1 MTTTKRRL
9 FHGYQVLLSTFLLKF
24 VAIGA
29 FNSSGLYLGPLST
42 SFPNCNGG
50 YLAFYCTIQLASGL
64 ASSFVGGTLQEVLEA
79 HNIGFQW
86 LFFGGGVFMTFGL
99 LISSYSINITILL
112 VGALFTGV
120 GVGLCGFL
128 AGGICVLWFEEHR
141 GTMLLLAMSGEGIG
155 NIFFSWL
162 TAKLLE
168 VFGSMMSNGDG
179 DDAWRPVMRCV
190 AVLSFILCSVASTSM
205 RLPVSGEVEEHEK
218 NQRKIMLE
226 ATTTATSYADDDDDD
241 NGQQT
246 TVLKWEESDD
256 DDDDNPSSY
265 EYGAVNTS
273 RSLSENDVAHNHH
286 HMHINMKRTRAS
298 IIEKERK
305 NPLTMIATYEALG
318 EAHLIPKR
326 SPPHRPSKRLGKQ
339 RFMAAV
345 NTVMASQRFGKAIA
359 DADDEEEEDED
370 EPTLSLG
377 EVALS
382 QTNIWLCAFS
392 FISCFSILNLQVLL
406 ASYTSSLGMLPSVG
420 GHVLSMCGGGIL
432 FSNLSLG
439 PVADSIGSR
448 RLLTL
453 SFFGISILFFVWP
466 HCITTTS
473 MSVLAFSYGYLVCT
487 MSSLPVIILADAYG
501 LMCSERVLALN
512 GITNI
517 FKFPGY
523 LLGPSVAGMLIERG
537 GYNLAG
543 IVSGLITLA
552 GTATLLLIPSP
563 AQQQIELLEIKRRS
577 KEQRINGDG
586 V

>member
-1 MTTTKRRL
+1 MTTTTKRRL
-9 FHGYQVLLSTFLLKF
+9 FHGYPVLLSTFLLKF

-42 SFPNCNGG
+42 SFPSCNGG

-79 HNIGFQW
+79 HNVGFQW
-86 LFFGGGVFMTFGL
+86 LFFGGGIFMTLGL
-99 LISSYSINITILL
+99 LLSSYSISITILL
-112 VGALFTGV
+112 VGALLTGV
-120 GVGLCGFL
+120 GLGLCGFL

-168 VFGSMMSNGDG
+168 VFGSSSMKLSNDDDK

-218 NQRKIMLE
+218 NQRKLKME
-226 ATTTATSYADDDDDD
+226 GAATRTSDADDDDD

-246 TVLKWEESDD
+246 TVLMWEESDD
-256 DDDDNPSSY
+256 DDDDDNIPS
-265 EYGAVNTS
+265 EYGAVNAS
-273 RSLSENDVAHNHH
+273 RSLSENDAHHH

-318 EAHLIPKR
+318 EAHLIPKG
-326 SPPHRPSKRLGKQ
+326 SPPSHRPSKRLSKQ

-345 NTVMASQRFGKAIA
+345 STVVASQRFGKAIA
-359 DADDEEEEDED
+359 DTDDDDDED

-406 ASYTSSLGMLPSVG
+406 ASYTSSLG
-420 GHVLSMCGGGIL
+420 
-432 FSNLSLG
+432 
-439 PVADSIGSR
+439 
-448 RLLTL
+448 
-453 SFFGISILFFVWP
+453 
-466 HCITTTS
+466 
-473 MSVLAFSYGYLVCT
+473 
-487 MSSLPVIILADAYG
+487 
-501 LMCSERVLALN
+501 
-512 GITNI
+512 
-517 FKFPGY
+517 
-523 LLGPSVAGMLIERG
+523 
-537 GYNLAG
+537 
-543 IVSGLITLA
+543 
-552 GTATLLLIPSP
+552 
-563 AQQQIELLEIKRRS
+563 
-577 KEQRINGDG
+577 
-586 V
+586 

>member
-1 MTTTKRRL
+1 M
-9 FHGYQVLLSTFLLKF
+9 
-24 VAIGA
+24 
-29 FNSSGLYLGPLST
+29 
-42 SFPNCNGG
+42 
-50 YLAFYCTIQLASGL
+50 AFYCTIQLASGL

-79 HNIGFQW
+79 HNVGFQW
-86 LFFGGGVFMTFGL
+86 LFFGGGIFMTLGL
-99 LISSYSINITILL
+99 LVSSYSSSITILL
-112 VGALFTGV
+112 VGALLTGV
-120 GVGLCGFL
+120 GLGLCGFL

-168 VFGSMMSNGDG
+168 VFGSSSMMISNDDDK

-218 NQRKIMLE
+218 NQRKMKME
-226 ATTTATSYADDDDDD
+226 GAATATSYADDDD

-246 TVLKWEESDD
+246 TVLMWEGSDD
-256 DDDDNPSSY
+256 DDDDNIPS
-265 EYGAVNTS
+265 YGAVNTS
-273 RSLSENDVAHNHH
+273 RLLSENDVAHHH
-286 HMHINMKRTRAS
+286 HKHINMKRTRAS

-318 EAHLIPKR
+318 EAHLIPKG
-326 SPPHRPSKRLGKQ
+326 SPPSHRPSKRLSKK

-359 DADDEEEEDED
+359 DTDDDED

-501 LMCSERVLALN
+501 EMCSERVLALN
-512 GITNI
+512 GVTNI

-523 LLGPSVAGMLIERG
+523 LLGPSVAGMLVERG
-537 GYNLAG
+537 GYSLAG
-543 IVSGLITLA
+543 IASGLITLA

-563 AQQQIELLEIKRRS
+563 EKQQVELLEIKRRS
-577 KEQRINGDG
+577 KEQRSNGDD

>member
-1 MTTTKRRL
+1 ME
-9 FHGYQVLLSTFLLKF
+9 
-24 VAIGA
+24 
-29 FNSSGLYLGPLST
+29 
-42 SFPNCNGG
+42 
-50 YLAFYCTIQLASGL
+50 FYCTIQLASGL

-79 HNIGFQW
+79 HDVGFQW
-86 LFFGGGVFMTFGL
+86 LFFGGGVFMTLGL
-99 LISSYSINITILL
+99 LVSSYSINITILL
-112 VGALFTGV
+112 AGALLTGV
-120 GVGLCGFL
+120 GLGLCGFL
-128 AGGICVLWFEEHR
+128 AGGICVLWFEEQR

-168 VFGSMMSNGDG
+168 VFGSSSMMMSN

-218 NQRKIMLE
+218 NQRKMKME
-226 ATTTATSYADDDDDD
+226 TTTTSDADDNND
-241 NGQQT
+241 NRQQT
-246 TVLKWEESDD
+246 TVLTWEESDD
-256 DDDDNPSSY
+256 DDNDNIPS
-265 EYGAVNTS
+265 YGAVS
-273 RSLSENDVAHNHH
+273 GSLSENDVHH
-286 HMHINMKRTRAS
+286 HHKHINMKRTRAS

-318 EAHLIPKR
+318 EAHLIPKG
-326 SPPHRPSKRLGKQ
+326 SPPSHRPSKRVGKK
-339 RFMAAV
+339 RFTAAV

-359 DADDEEEEDED
+359 DANNDDDD

-392 FISCFSILNLQVLL
+392 FISCSSILNLQVLL
-406 ASYTSSLGMLPSVG
+406 ASYTSSIGMPPSVG

-448 RLLTL
+448 RLLTM

-501 LMCSERVLALN
+501 EMCSERVLALN

-523 LLGPSVAGMLIERG
+523 LLGPSAAGMLVDRG
-537 GYNLAG
+537 GYSLAG
-543 IVSGLITLA
+543 ICSGLITLA

-563 AQQQIELLEIKRRS
+563 EQQQIELLEMKRRS
-577 KEQRINGDG
+577 KEQRSNGDD